1 MIPLVGGL
9 TGLAQVVVY
18 DHRGCGRREHGGPAS
33 WTMDQ
38 WADDV
43 RGLCDV
49 LGTEKSIVFG

>member
-1 MIPLVGGL
+1 
-9 TGLAQVVVY
+9 
-18 DHRGCGRREHGGPAS
+18 
-33 WTMDQ
+33 MDQ